1 MRLVVYLP
9 ALNEAST
16 IGAVLETIPRRMAGV
31 DTVVTVVID
40 DGSTDGTAEIAARCG
55 AKVVRHP
62 RNLGTGRAFVSGVSA
77 GLKAGGDIIVSM
89 DADGQ
94 FRGEDV
100 EKLIAPIVAG
110 DADVV
115 LCSRFA
121 NRNMVGEMRWLKRTG
136 NEFLT
141 RAISWFAGVRFTD
154 VSCGFRAISRE
165 AALHVDIHSD
175 YEYIHESLLNWSRGG
190 LTIAE
195 VALPVLAERPVGE
208 SRIMSSVAKYA
219 MRSAPVLLRA
229 IRDHSPIKF
238 FGILSLLVAAPSLA
252 AGAYVSVHWLR
263 TGETAPYTSFITL
276 SVGGFVIAFMLVVVA
291 LLADLIGRLRLQ
303 LEELVYESR
312 RERINRIL
320 TREEK

>member
-121 NRNMVGEMRWLKRTG
+121 NRNMVGEMRWLKRRKSDEAELQQLMVSDRG
-136 NEFLT
+136 ESQW
-141 RAISWFAGVRFTD
+141 RAIK
-154 VSCGFRAISRE
+154 
-165 AALHVDIHSD
+165 L
-175 YEYIHESLLNWSRGG
+175 
-190 LTIAE
+190 E
-195 VALPVLAERPVGE
+195 VE
-208 SRIMSSVAKYA
+208 
-219 MRSAPVLLRA
+219 
-229 IRDHSPIKF
+229 D
-238 FGILSLLVAAPSLA
+238 
-252 AGAYVSVHWLR
+252 
-263 TGETAPYTSFITL
+263 
-276 SVGGFVIAFMLVVVA
+276 
-291 LLADLIGRLRLQ
+291 
-303 LEELVYESR
+303 
-312 RERINRIL
+312 
-320 TREEK
+320 